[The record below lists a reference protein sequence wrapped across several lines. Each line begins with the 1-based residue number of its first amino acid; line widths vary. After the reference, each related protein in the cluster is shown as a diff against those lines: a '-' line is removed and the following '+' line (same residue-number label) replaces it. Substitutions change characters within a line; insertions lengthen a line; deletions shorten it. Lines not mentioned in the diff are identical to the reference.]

1 MRIIELVESQDQID
15 EVSASGVGQGVG
27 KAAGSVVKG
36 AGDFFKGIKQGYR
49 AGRAPAGSAP
59 ATTAPAAGGGALA
72 VDVNQIKAQI
82 AQKQQE
88 IKSLQS
94 QITSNEPGIGQA
106 ANTVSGTATNTPAA
120 QQNTQ
125 GVSPQAVTPPVEPG
139 IGQQSNSV
147 AATASNTPQTDP
159 SQVRQQKQAAAA
171 QTAQDQM
178 AANSAP
184 AINRNPNNPDDL
196 GFGFDVDTG
205 LPLKSQA
212 EKDANIAKADAA
224 EKAAATAQQPAAPA
238 SKMTKQQ
245 QDAMKA
251 RLAGQRAAGA
261 STAAQTGSGFNN
273 YVAGSGERMTGVTPQ
288 GAPVFKKIQRESVK
302 FYSNFLGK
310 TI

>member
-27 KAAGSVVKG
+27 KAAGSVVNG

-147 AATASNTPQTDP
+147 AATASNTPQPDP

-184 AINRNPNNPDDL
+184 VA
-196 GFGFDVDTG
+196 
-205 LPLKSQA
+205 
-212 EKDANIAKADAA
+212 
-224 EKAAATAQQPAAPA
+224 QPAAPA